1 MHQHALS
8 QESVRSE
15 AERKETLRALRAVK
29 QHCDIHKFTRHWRS
43 VYALEALARPNSGRE
58 AYAVAHVIK
67 QTNGTPQEVSHVS
80 RVSYASSRST
90 REDVSWA
97 SLSRAERVARNNL
110 DWEAVINKEI
120 D

>member
-15 AERKETLRALRAVK
+15 AERKETLRALRAEK
-29 QHCDIHKFTRHWRS
+29 LHCDIHKFTCHWRS
-43 VYALEALARPNSGRE
+43 VYALEALARPNYGRE
-58 AYAVAHVIK
+58 AYDVAHVIK
-67 QTNGTPQEVSHVS
+67 QTNGTPQEVSQVS
-80 RVSYASSRST
+80 RVSSRST

-110 DWEAVINKEI
+110 DWETVIDKEI